1 MVEEFQMRTSKRKS
15 FYIALDFISGTYPVR
30 VSGENHFSQHKTID
44 EAVEFLFDKYGT
56 DINYSF
62 Y

>member
-1 MVEEFQMRTSKRKS
+1 MRTSKRKS